1 MAELNAKKIGFLK
14 SVETNYLDR
23 QKMDLIES
31 IKVKTNEHDER
42 LLDRQTIHNK
52 GKLYVDVVPVVL
64 LHQ

>member
-14 SVETNYLDR
+14 SVETNYLDK

-42 LLDRQTIHNK
+42 LLDR
-52 GKLYVDVVPVVL
+52 
-64 LHQ
+64 